1 MSAIKAQSHKIEQE
15 QTQKLKELSTAS
27 GAINAN
33 GTDFLSFGG
42 LPGARAH
49 SPNGELEFEK
59 LVLGKEL
66 ETGKGGEGLGDWG
79 WSGQTASTSPT
90 RPPVQTQ
97 IKKTEAPKF
106 EWSTPSPT
114 IGSNGHGFG
123 SLAAIGSGQGM
134 SMSAMKPTANTM
146 NGNTN
151 LSSFSALQ
159 PTPASN
165 TLGMGMG
172 TMQPLQPSKPA
183 SSTSSFGSAGF
194 GSMNALRP
202 QSSTTATYTVPQVQ
216 SSSGIDW
223 SSEVKK
229 TSFPSN
235 TTTSNPSTWGPVAAQ
250 QRPSSAGTQSNVF
263 SSFTPSPSS
272 QNLNGSHPT
281 ILFGQT
287 RMQAPPS
294 AASGLSAFKLAPP
307 PPASSSTTGMSGGFG
322 QQQQQQP
329 KKTGLDA
336 WESLL

>member
-15 QTQKLKELSTAS
+15 QTQKLKELSTSS
-27 GAINAN
+27 GAINVN
-33 GTDFLSFGG
+33 GADFLSFGS

-59 LVLGKEL
+59 LVLGKEP

-79 WSGQTASTSPT
+79 WSGQTASTTPT

-97 IKKTEAPKF
+97 TKKAEAPRF

-114 IGSNGHGFG
+114 AGLNGHSFGSIGATSNG
-123 SLAAIGSGQGM
+123 QGVSM
-134 SMSAMKPTANTM
+134 SMSVMKPTTSAM
-146 NGNTN
+146 SGSTN
-151 LSSFSALQ
+151 LSSFSTLQ

-165 TLGMGMG
+165 TIGMGMG
-172 TMQPLQPSKPA
+172 TMQPLQPSK
-183 SSTSSFGSAGF
+183 STSLTPSFGSAGF

-202 QSSTTATYTVPQVQ
+202 QNPTAATYPVPQVQ

-223 SSEVKK
+223 SSEAKK
-229 TSFPSN
+229 PSFPLS
-235 TTTSNPSTWGPVAAQ
+235 TTTSNSSVWGSATAQHRSSSTGAQ
-250 QRPSSAGTQSNVF
+250 GNVF
-263 SSFTPSPSS
+263 SSFNPPPLS
-272 QNLNGSHPT
+272 QNLNDSHPT

-294 AASGLSAFKLAPP
+294 TAPSLSAFKLAPP
-307 PPASSSTTGMSGGFG
+307 PSASSSTMGMGGGFG
-322 QQQQQQP
+322 QQQQP

>member
-15 QTQKLKELSTAS
+15 QTQKLKELLSSS
-27 GAINAN
+27 GAINGN

-59 LVLGKEL
+59 LVLGKKP
-66 ETGKGGEGLGDWG
+66 ETGGGGEGLGDWG
-79 WSGQTASTSPT
+79 WGGQTASAATT

-123 SLAAIGSGQGM
+123 SIGAISSGQGM
-134 SMSAMKPTANTM
+134 GMSMSTMKPTTSTV
-146 NGNTN
+146 NGGTN
-151 LSSFSALQ
+151 ISSFSALQ

-165 TLGMGMG
+165 TISMGMG
-172 TMQPLQPSKPA
+172 TMQPLQPSKPT
-183 SSTSSFGSAGF
+183 STSSFGSAGF
-194 GSMNALRP
+194 GSMNSLRL
-202 QSSTTATYTVPQVQ
+202 QNSTPATYTAQHTQ
-216 SSSGIDW
+216 SSSSIDW
-223 SSEVKK
+223 SSEAKK
-229 TSFPSN
+229 PSFPSN
-235 TTTSNPSTWGPVAAQ
+235 TTISNSMWGATATQ
-250 QRPSSAGTQSNVF
+250 QRPSSTGTQSNVF
-263 SSFTPSPSS
+263 SSFNPPPSN
-272 QNLNGSHPT
+272 QNLNDSHPT

-294 AASGLSAFKLAPP
+294 AASGLNAFKLAPP
-307 PPASSSTTGMSGGFG
+307 PSASSSTIGMSGGFG
-322 QQQQQQP
+322 QQQQP